1 MLHVCTYICKS
12 AFCFSGSRRPALG
25 LPCDIRRPGAPSVF
39 FVLIPLCAP
48 RVACPLL
55 PLSALEWCAA
65 RGIEGTLGAMD
76 DDMDSPQWLWSSG
89 GDPWAPMD
97 IGDGP
102 L

>member
-1 MLHVCTYICKS
+1 
-12 AFCFSGSRRPALG
+12 
-25 LPCDIRRPGAPSVF
+25 
-39 FVLIPLCAP
+39 
-48 RVACPLL
+48 VACPLL